1 MDFFECL
8 AKTGYCNAV
17 EIITGSGVSKINE
30 QFKYAWEDILD
41 NKSKHFILFV
51 QIAIAL
57 ILFSFTMSVIFN
69 LKDYES
75 KLNDIMNVG
84 EVFFLVDHTD
94 DSKLSENILN
104 AEDGEKRLFEL
115 YTFIK
120 ENPDFNTY
128 TGNTQFSFWADDIG
142 VDSSFIQCRHG
153 DEVAYNCIQVD
164 QKLIDVFN
172 LQCIEGQ
179 LFSADDFKDT
189 GDVIPIVLGYDFR
202 KWYNLG
208 DIIITDSW
216 GSDQSF
222 QVIGFL
228 DKASFFID
236 PLKGD
241 EVFWLDKFFV
251 IPLQPDTFNTDL
263 CLCDGAIMSTFFIV
277 DDSAE
282 LRGLQEKSNQ
292 LDLYT
297 FEFRSFSEQMQHISY
312 DNALV
317 IKSIGL
323 MMIITL
329 LFSLIGI
336 ISNLIQF
343 INTHMNEFA
352 IHMLCGSQMKLIIA
366 RILWQVLI
374 LIFIA
379 DIIVL
384 IIHKWSIV
392 TLLTVLFSLLVTLA
406 IILYPA
412 IKLSKTPMSDMIR
425 RSE

>member
-1 MDFFECL
+1 
-8 AKTGYCNAV
+8 
-17 EIITGSGVSKINE
+17 
-30 QFKYAWEDILD
+30 
-41 NKSKHFILFV
+41 
-51 QIAIAL
+51 
-57 ILFSFTMSVIFN
+57 
-69 LKDYES
+69 
-75 KLNDIMNVG
+75 
-84 EVFFLVDHTD
+84 
-94 DSKLSENILN
+94 
-104 AEDGEKRLFEL
+104 
-115 YTFIK
+115 
-120 ENPDFNTY
+120 
-128 TGNTQFSFWADDIG
+128 
-142 VDSSFIQCRHG
+142 
-153 DEVAYNCIQVD
+153 
-164 QKLIDVFN
+164 
-172 LQCIEGQ
+172 
-179 LFSADDFKDT
+179 
-189 GDVIPIVLGYDFR
+189 
-202 KWYNLG
+202 
-208 DIIITDSW
+208 
-216 GSDQSF
+216 
-222 QVIGFL
+222 
-228 DKASFFID
+228 
-236 PLKGD
+236 
-241 EVFWLDKFFV
+241 
-251 IPLQPDTFNTDL
+251 
-263 CLCDGAIMSTFFIV
+263 
-277 DDSAE
+277 
-282 LRGLQEKSNQ
+282 
-292 LDLYT
+292 
-297 FEFRSFSEQMQHISY
+297 MQHISY

>member
-1 MDFFECL
+1 MQLDFFEYL
-8 AKTGYCNAV
+8 AKTGYYNAV
-17 EIITGSGVSKINE
+17 EIITGSGVIKINE

-57 ILFSFTMSVIFN
+57 ILFSFTMSVIFS

-84 EVFFLVDHTD
+84 EIFFLVDHTD
-94 DSKLSENILN
+94 ESKFSENILN

-115 YTFIK
+115 YTFIS

-128 TGNTQFSFWADDIG
+128 TGSTQFSIWVDDIG
-142 VDSSFIQCRHG
+142 VDSSFIQERHG
-153 DEVAYNCIQVD
+153 DSVAYNCIKVD

-208 DIIITDSW
+208 DIITDSS

-228 DKASFFID
+228 DKSSFFIN
-236 PLKGD
+236 PLRGD
-241 EVFWLDKFFV
+241 EVFWLDNFFV
-251 IPLQPDTFNTDL
+251 IPLQPDTFNSTELYD
-263 CLCDGAIMSTFFIV
+263 DAIMSTFFIV
-277 DDSAE
+277 DDSVE

-297 FEFRSFSEQMQHISY
+297 FEFRSFSEQMQRISY

-343 INTHMNEFA
+343 INTHMKEFA
-352 IHMLCGSQMKLIIA
+352 IHMLCGGQMKLIIA

-374 LIFIA
+374 LIFMA

-384 IIHKWSIV
+384 VIHKWSIV

-406 IILYPA
+406 VILYPA
-412 IKLSKTPMSDMIR
+412 IKLSKTLVSDMIR
-425 RSE
+425 PAN